1 MTGRRGLTLIEV
13 VIVMAIIAM
22 ALGLAGPR
30 IGAGLGRLELATSA
44 STVQSFIKMARLQAQ
59 RTDRQQYVVL
69 DKARKSVSLVDA
81 DMTLRRQEELSST
94 VEIVSST
101 DATVEALYISPSGL
115 VRGSAIRLRGRTGEV
130 EVSLQ

>member
-1 MTGRRGLTLIEV
+1 
-13 VIVMAIIAM
+13 
-22 ALGLAGPR
+22 
-30 IGAGLGRLELATSA
+30 
-44 STVQSFIKMARLQAQ
+44 MARLHAQ
-59 RTDRQQYVVL
+59 RTDRKQYVVL

-101 DATVEALYISPSGL
+101 DAAVEALYISPSGL
-115 VRGSAIRLRGRTGEV
+115 VRGSAIRLRGRAGEV